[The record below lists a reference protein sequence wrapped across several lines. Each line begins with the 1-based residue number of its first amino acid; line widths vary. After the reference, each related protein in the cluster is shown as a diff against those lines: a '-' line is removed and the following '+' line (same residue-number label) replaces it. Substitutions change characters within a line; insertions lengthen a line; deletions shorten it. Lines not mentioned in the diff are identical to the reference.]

1 MFVLFP
7 HLAILRLGI
16 NVLFL
21 IHARKSGQRKNLTDI
36 YNTEYNCITS
46 ELPCIL
52 LSIYSVLKADGLPLC
67 LSHKNISNAINKFM
81 VCI

>member
-52 LSIYSVLKADGLPLC
+52 LSIYSVYKADGLPLC
-67 LSHKNISNAINKFM
+67 LSHKDISNAINKFM